1 MSFYLDCCCV
11 SETGSVRTH
20 NEDNFCFFEENM
32 PIEHQSSPLLSHCI
46 PSSESLCV
54 AVFDGMGGEAAG
66 EVASFTA
73 AQELVA
79 RANYTDTW
87 TPRLISD
94 AYQGM
99 SAAVLNAR
107 KAVKAQTI
115 GTTVAMFC
123 GANGHYI
130 ISNLGDSP
138 VFVYQG
144 GSIRQVSQED
154 TDRELLQVLGLTGKS
169 PGLTQFLGMDAD
181 QLIVVPHITEIE
193 LTPGTSVL
201 LCSDG
206 LTSMVEKSAIADVL
220 AKRSPT
226 REKTR
231 LLCDLALDAGGR
243 DNVTVIVCEC
253 VDSAYEGLDDW
264 RENDD

>member
-94 AYQGM
+94 AYQGI

-107 KAVKAQTI
+107 KAVKAQISETARCLSIKAGPSVRSAKRTLI
-115 GTTVAMFC
+115 GSC
-123 GANGHYI
+123 C
-130 ISNLGDSP
+130 
-138 VFVYQG
+138 
-144 GSIRQVSQED
+144 R
-154 TDRELLQVLGLTGKS
+154 
-169 PGLTQFLGMDAD
+169 
-181 QLIVVPHITEIE
+181 
-193 LTPGTSVL
+193 
-201 LCSDG
+201 CSDSRARVPG
-206 LTSMVEKSAIADVL
+206 
-220 AKRSPT
+220 
-226 REKTR
+226 
-231 LLCDLALDAGGR
+231 
-243 DNVTVIVCEC
+243 
-253 VDSAYEGLDDW
+253 
-264 RENDD
+264 